1 MTDEQIERARA
12 LHDRAARAAEM
23 HTWSERELVAAFS
36 DLDSFQGYRLYG
48 AKNLYDYAM
57 KVHKLSEAVAL
68 SLINIARKSREVPAI
83 KKAVVE
89 GKISISA
96 ARKIVPVITKET
108 ASTWIELAATKS
120 VRQVEKAVAEAK
132 PETAVRE
139 TARFVM
145 KDRLEVVLS
154 LDEEAFGKLK
164 RVMDLESQRTKSAIG
179 QGQAVVAALDA
190 YLEKHDPILKAERI
204 RDRKLAKVEV
214 YDQLKS
220 EKLRYAKQESS
231 ISNDARAPVTGQMIE
246 NSEVVD
252 SERTEAGKKFSVRTQ
267 QLSQCRIEPRTK
279 LPAALKQALDL
290 RDRGRCIFVGENG
303 VRCPER
309 RWIHYHHVIERA
321 FGGEDSLENL
331 VTVCSS
337 HHSMIHAR
345 PIRKSH
351 EPNSHAKGCMT

>member
-1 MTDEQIERARA
+1 MISNEERARA
-12 LHDRAARAAEM
+12 LHGRATAAVKS
-23 HTWSERELVAAFS
+23 HNWSERELVEVFS
-36 DLDSFQGYRLYG
+36 ELDTFQGYRFYG

-57 KVHKLSEAVAL
+57 KVHELSEAVAL
-68 SLINIARKSREVPAI
+68 NLINIARKSREVPAI

-108 ASTWIELAATKS
+108 ANAWIDLASTHS

-145 KDRLEVVLS
+145 RDRLEVVLS
-154 LDEEAFGKLK
+154 LDEEAYDKLK
-164 RVMDLESQRTKSAIG
+164 RVMDLESQRSKCAVG

-204 RDRKLAKVEV
+204 RDRKLA
-214 YDQLKS
+214 
-220 EKLRYAKQESS
+220 EKTETRKRESAKPHTAKPESRE
-231 ISNDARAPVTGQMIE
+231 NNAPAPVTGQM
-246 NSEVVD
+246 NQT
-252 SERTEAGKKFSVRTQ
+252 RG
-267 QLSQCRIEPRTK
+267 RTK
-279 LPAALKQALDL
+279 LSAALKRAVDL
-290 RDRGRCIFVGENG
+290 RDRGRCTVVDSSG
-303 VRCPER
+303 VRCAQR

-321 FGGEDSLENL
+321 LGGRDVLENL
-331 VTVCSS
+331 ITVCSS

-345 PIRKSH
+345 RNMVSRDPSSH
-351 EPNSHAKGCMT
+351 PNEFVT